1 MNTNNEAFELLSPG
15 DLDVLVRM
23 PDELIRITSQGLS
36 NLSPWH
42 VMPREL
48 AKKRMKGLRERYRT
62 QYVPFAR
69 RQDNDDLACI
79 DPGQPEAV
87 VVIHDFS
94 TEGAEHVAAY
104 ETFWS
109 WFRAAIEDMIA
120 FEP

>member
-1 MNTNNEAFELLSPG
+1 MPIELLSPG
-15 DLDVLVRM
+15 DLDVSVPLPQELVRVA
-23 PDELIRITSQGLS
+23 SQGLI

-42 VMPREL
+42 VMPRDL
-48 AKKRMKGLRERYRT
+48 AKKRMTGLRGRYRT
-62 QYVPFAR
+62 KYVPFAR

-79 DPGQPEAV
+79 DPNEPARV

-94 TEGAEHVAAY
+94 KEGAERVGTY

-109 WFRAAIEDMIA
+109 WFRSAVDDMIA